1 MLKQRQY
8 IQKINEN
15 DLSKTELLQIIEAG
29 VYQGISLDENR
40 QNWYNRENVVF
51 SEKNQYEKSLV
62 YLPQPNR
69 GVWDEELGKESRTGI
84 TVLY

>member
-29 VYQGISLDENR
+29 VYQEISLDENR